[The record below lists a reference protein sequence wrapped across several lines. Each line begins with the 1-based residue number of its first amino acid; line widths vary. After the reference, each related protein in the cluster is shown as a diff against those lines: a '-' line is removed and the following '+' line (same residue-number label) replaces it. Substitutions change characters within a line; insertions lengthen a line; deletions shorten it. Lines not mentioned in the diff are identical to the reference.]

1 MMHMEKEDPSPFS
14 PQEWLASHFSLQY
27 PPWIKHGGH
36 ENRGHDQQLKQLLIV
51 KQILLASLFGN
62 V

>member
-1 MMHMEKEDPSPFS
+1 MMHMEKEDLSPFS
-14 PQEWLASHFSLQY
+14 PQEWLASNFSLQY
-27 PPWIKHGGH
+27 HLWVKHESD
-36 ENRGHDQQLKQLLIV
+36 ENRGDDHQQEQLLIV